1 MTLINS
7 NWKNFRRRPAFCVR
21 PGFTLIELLVVIAII
36 AILAAML
43 LPALSKAK
51 AKAQQINCVNNVKQ
65 LTLAWKMYGTDTG
78 KMLGYSDANY
88 QGGVWIGTLI
98 DYYSKVDAVRL
109 CPVAR
114 ETNNPASP
122 NFMANGGDTGA
133 ADRAWWRLVRS
144 PDRSYSGSYG
154 YNGWL
159 YETGGASRGTDPQY
173 KQNIFRRESAIQ
185 RPVETPVFVEAM
197 WVDSWPLATDPP
209 SRDLYNGTFDSSGMS
224 RFTIAR
230 HGTRS
235 PGSAP
240 RHFPPKEV
248 LPGISTV
255 GFADGHAEG
264 VKLQNFWQLVWHLN
278 YKPTPI
284 RPP

>member
-1 MTLINS
+1 MTSINS
-7 NWKNFRRRPAFCVR
+7 NWNIFRRRSAFCAR
-21 PGFTLIELLVVIAII
+21 HGFTLIELLVVIAII

-43 LPALSKAK
+43 LPALAKAK
-51 AKAQQINCVNNVKQ
+51 AKAQQINCINNVKQ

-78 KMLGYSDANY
+78 KMLGYSDVNY

-114 ETNNPASP
+114 ETNNPPSD
-122 NFMANGGDTGA
+122 NFMANGGDTGT
-133 ADRAWWRLVRS
+133 ADRAWWRLVTN
-144 PDRSYSGSYG
+144 PNRSYSGSYG

-159 YETGGASRGTDPQY
+159 YENGGASRGKEYPKNLFQ
-173 KQNIFRRESAIQ
+173 RESAIQ
-185 RPVETPVFVEAM
+185 RPVDTPVFVESI

-209 SRDLYNGTFDSSGMS
+209 SRDLYKGIFDSSGMS

-230 HGTRS
+230 HSTRS

-240 RHFPPKEV
+240 RSLKPKDI
-248 LPGISTV
+248 LPGTSTV

-264 VKLQNFWQLVWHLN
+264 VKLQNLWQLTWHLN